1 VSSLERWLRVVSLR
15 VRSLFMKNR
24 VEQDLAD
31 ELTFHFEQEA
41 QRQRERGLSPEA
53 ARVVVRRQA
62 YGLEALK
69 DACRDARGVQWIDDA
84 VSDIRHAVR
93 TFQRN
98 PGFAISAVLIL
109 ATGIAASTGLFAVLD
124 AVVLHPFPYAGAD
137 RLARVQLLPP
147 SGPVRRA
154 SVTADEF
161 RALRQALTLDGAYIR
176 EPFTKTLGGSAFP
189 ESVSAASCTG
199 NALALLGV
207 QPVIGRVF
215 TEADAPIGP
224 DPPRV
229 AVLTYPFWQRRF
241 AGQPNA
247 IGQTLQLDGE
257 PFTVIGVVP
266 AEYSLDLGDVI
277 LPLPMNGDTGATWP
291 AVVRVRTGISMA
303 AAEAELQMLF
313 EQFARSR
320 DKALPR
326 TFRVRLRLLVDEE
339 RGASHVPVLTML
351 FAASA
356 LLLLIGCANVT
367 ILLLARGQHRVPE
380 IAVRHALGA
389 TRSRIVRLLLCEAL
403 LVTLAA
409 TVAAVMA
416 ARYLLPSL
424 LELVPVVIA
433 QRAGRSVIGPNAIS
447 FAASLAAV
455 VTVISGVW
463 PAVVVSRWGGDAVRR
478 GSAARGSS
486 VGSVGSGVLIAAQ
499 IAIVVVLLA
508 GTGAA
513 MRALVNLY
521 RAPTGYDPTRVT
533 IAQIHLPTNRYTT
546 WPERVAFYERLR
558 AEVSR
563 ETVVERSSISL
574 IPAGPPPLS
583 GMSAQIDAQG
593 LRDADREVL
602 TLSVASDYFATLKMP
617 LARGRVWSAS
627 DDARAEGVAVINET
641 MARQLW
647 PNEDPIGKRV
657 RDRSFPERQNPPW
670 VLNAPG
676 RDGWFEVVGVVR
688 DAPNR
693 GMREPIAPAM
703 YIPYTAAL
711 SDVVVLLVR
720 TRGNPFAAERE
731 LRTAVSRADASLP
744 IIRFIT
750 PETFMGWQQGEF
762 VTAVL
767 LGFGGVALLLASFG
781 LFSVVSYSIAHRTRE
796 FAIRLALGAARGTVL
811 RSVLQSV
818 AIAVGLGLGLGLTL
832 SIALNS
838 VLTRW
843 SIPNMGDPSVLAAAV
858 GILVVVT
865 LAATLI
871 PARRATSIEPAIA
884 LRAE

>member
-1 VSSLERWLRVVSLR
+1 MLAMLTHDLR
-15 VRSLFMKNR
+15 
-24 VEQDLAD
+24 D
-31 ELTFHFEQEA
+31 
-41 QRQRERGLSPEA
+41 A
-53 ARVVVRRQA
+53 ARNLRRN
-62 YGLEALK
+62 
-69 DACRDARGVQWIDDA
+69 R
-84 VSDIRHAVR
+84 
-93 TFQRN
+93 
-98 PGFAISAVLIL
+98 GFAASAIAIL
-109 ATGIAASTGLFAVLD
+109 AIGIAASTGLFAVVD
-124 AVVLHPFPYAGAD
+124 AVVLHPLPYAGAD

-161 RALRQALTLDGAYIR
+161 GALRQALTLDAAYIR
-176 EPFTKTLGGSAFP
+176 ESFTKTLGGSAFP
-189 ESVSAASCTG
+189 ESVWTESYTG
-199 NALALLGV
+199 NALSLLGV

-229 AVLTYPFWQRRF
+229 AVLTYRFWQRRF

-247 IGQTLQLDGE
+247 IGQTLQVNGE

-266 AEYSLDLGDVI
+266 AEYSLGTDVI
-277 LPLPMNGDTGATWP
+277 LPLPMDGDHGATWP
-291 AVVRVRTGISMA
+291 ALVRVRTGTSIA
-303 AAEAELQMLF
+303 VAEAELQTLF
-313 EQFARSR
+313 EQFAQSR
-320 DKALPR
+320 ENAFPR
-326 TFRVRLRLLVDEE
+326 NFRVRLRLLVDEE
-339 RGASHVPVLTML
+339 RGASYVPVLTTL
-351 FAASA
+351 FAAAA

-367 ILLLARGQHRVPE
+367 ILLLARGRNRVHE

-403 LVTLAA
+403 LVALAA
-409 TVAAVMA
+409 TVAAVIA

-433 QRAGRSVIGPNAIS
+433 QRAGRIVIGPTAIF

-455 VTVISGVW
+455 VTVMSGVW

-478 GSAARGSS
+478 ASAARGSS

-499 IAIVVVLLA
+499 VAIVVVLLA

-521 RAPTGYDPTRVT
+521 RAPTGYDPSRVT
-533 IAQIHLPTNRYTT
+533 VAQIYLPTGRYTT
-546 WPERVAFYERLR
+546 WPERVAVYERLR
-558 AEVSR
+558 AEVSH
-563 ETVVERSSISL
+563 EPLVEGSSISL

-583 GMSAQIDAQG
+583 GTSTRIDAQG
-593 LRDADREVL
+593 LRDANREVL

-627 DDARAEGVAVINET
+627 DDARAEGVTVINET

-657 RDRSFPERQNPPW
+657 RDRSFVERGRPQW

-676 RDGWFEVVGVVR
+676 RDGWFEVIGVAR

-693 GMREPIAPAM
+693 GLREPIAPAM
-703 YIPYTAAL
+703 YYPYTAAL
-711 SDVVVLLVR
+711 SDVAVLLVR
-720 TRGNPFAAERE
+720 TRGNPLAAERE

-744 IIRFIT
+744 VIRFIA
-750 PETFMGWQQGEF
+750 PEMFMGWQQGEF

-781 LFSVVSYSIAHRTRE
+781 LFSVACYSIAHRTRE
-796 FAIRLALGAARGTVL
+796 FGIRIALGATPRAVL
-811 RSVLQSV
+811 RSAMQSLAVAVAAGLVIGLAVSV
-818 AIAVGLGLGLGLTL
+818 ALG
-832 SIALNS
+832 S
-838 VLTRW
+838 VLARW
-843 SIPNMGDPSVLAAAV
+843 SIPSPKDPLVLS
-858 GILVVVT
+858 GVVAT
-865 LAATLI
+865 LLLSALAATLI
-871 PARRATSIEPAIA
+871 PARRAISVEPAVA
-884 LRAE
+884 LKTD

>member
-1 VSSLERWLRVVSLR
+1 LLVVSLR

-24 VEQDLAD
+24 LEQDLAD

-41 QRQRERGLSPEA
+41 QRQQARGLSPEA
-53 ARVVVRRQA
+53 VRAVVRRQA
-62 YGLEALK
+62 YGLEAVK
-69 DACRDARGVQWIDDA
+69 DACRDARGGRWIDDA
-84 VSDIRHAVR
+84 VSDIRYAVR
-93 TFQRN
+93 TFRRN

-109 ATGIAASTGLFAVLD
+109 AIGIAASTGLFAVLD
-124 AVVLHPFPYAGAD
+124 AIVLHPFPYAGAG

-161 RALRQALTLDGAYIR
+161 RALRQASTLDDAYSL
-176 EPFTKTLGGSAFP
+176 ELFTKTLSGSAFP
-189 ESVSAASCTG
+189 ESVSTESYTG

-207 QPVIGRVF
+207 QPFIGRVF

-229 AVLTYPFWQRRF
+229 AVLTYGFWQRRF

-247 IGQTLQLDGE
+247 IGQTLQLDDE

-266 AEYSLDLGDVI
+266 AEYSLGTGVI
-277 LPLPMNGDTGATWP
+277 LPLPMNGDPGATWP
-291 AVVRVRTGISMA
+291 ALVRVRTGISIA
-303 AAEAELQMLF
+303 VAEAELQTVF

-320 DKALPR
+320 ETALPR
-326 TFRVRLRLLVDEE
+326 TFRIQLRLLVDEE
-339 RGASHVPVLTML
+339 RGASHVPVLTTL
-351 FAASA
+351 FAAAA
-356 LLLLIGCANVT
+356 LLLLVGCANVT
-367 ILLLARGQHRVPE
+367 ILLLARGRHRVHE

-409 TVAAVMA
+409 TVAAVIA

-433 QRAGRSVIGPNAIS
+433 QSGGRAGRSVIGLTALV
-447 FAASLAAV
+447 FAASSAAV
-455 VTVISGVW
+455 ATVISGVW

-478 GSAARGSS
+478 ASAARGSS

-499 IAIVVVLLA
+499 VAIVVVLLA

-521 RAPTGYDPTRVT
+521 RAPTGYDPARVT

-546 WPERVAFYERLR
+546 WPEREAFYERLR

-583 GMSAQIDAQG
+583 GMSTRIDAQG
-593 LRDADREVL
+593 PGDATREGL

-617 LARGRVWSAS
+617 LIRGHAWSAS

-657 RDRSFPERQNPPW
+657 RDRSFADRQNPPW

-676 RDGWFEVVGVVR
+676 RDGWFEVIGVVR

-711 SDVVVLLVR
+711 SDAAVLLVR
-720 TRGNPFAAERE
+720 TRGNPLAAERD

-744 IIRFIT
+744 IMRFIT

-767 LGFGGVALLLASFG
+767 LGFGGVALMMASFG
-781 LFSVVSYSIAHRTRE
+781 LFSVASYAIAHRTRE
-796 FAIRLALGAARGTVL
+796 FAIRLALGAAPRAVL
-811 RSVLQSV
+811 RLAMQSLAVAVAAGLVIGLALSVVLGSVL
-818 AIAVGLGLGLGLTL
+818 I
-832 SIALNS
+832 
-838 VLTRW
+838 RW
-843 SIPNMGDPSVLAAAV
+843 SIPSPKDPLVLS
-858 GILVVVT
+858 GVV
-865 LAATLI
+865 ATLLLSALVATVI
-871 PARRATSIEPAIA
+871 PARRAISVEPAVA
-884 LRAE
+884 LRTE